1 MGCFILHGFLFE
13 MPYEKGKL
21 IPYEI
26 NPELT

>member
-1 MGCFILHGFLFE
+1 MGFSVLHGFLFE